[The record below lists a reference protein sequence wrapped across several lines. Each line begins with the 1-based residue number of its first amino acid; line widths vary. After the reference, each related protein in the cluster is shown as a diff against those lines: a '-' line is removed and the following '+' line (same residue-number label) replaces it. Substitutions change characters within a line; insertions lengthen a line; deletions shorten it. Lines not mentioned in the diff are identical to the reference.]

1 MCFTAFTFNLA
12 FSIVLTSAY
21 PYLIQVS
28 LNLFPYYQITMLL
41 RLLTVKKD
49 AANDNEHSIGDITI
63 TIKLYDID

>member
-1 MCFTAFTFNLA
+1 
-12 FSIVLTSAY
+12 
-21 PYLIQVS
+21 
-28 LNLFPYYQITMLL
+28 MLL